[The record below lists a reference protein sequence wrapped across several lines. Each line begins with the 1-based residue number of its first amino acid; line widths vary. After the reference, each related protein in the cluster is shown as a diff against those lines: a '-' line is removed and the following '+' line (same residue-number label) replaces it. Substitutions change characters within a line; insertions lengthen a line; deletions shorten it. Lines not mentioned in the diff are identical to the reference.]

1 VNRSIRLSLAI
12 LVLLLSGAA
21 PGVARAAGDGALRRF
36 ALVIGAND
44 GGPDRV
50 RLRYAT
56 TDANAVA
63 RVVRELGGVAP
74 GDLDL
79 LLDPGSQALDAG
91 FSAMQRKLAAARQ
104 ARVRIEL
111 LVYYSGHS
119 DEEGLLLG
127 GGRYSYARLR
137 EQIRAMPADVHI
149 AILDSCSSGAFTR
162 TKGGTRRPAFLIDS
176 ANQVRGHAFL
186 SSSSADEA
194 AQESDRIGAS
204 FFTHYLVSGLR
215 GGADR
220 NRDGRVTLNEAY
232 QFAFEETVSRT
243 ATTKHGT
250 QHPAYD
256 MHLAGTG
263 DVVMTDLR
271 ATHAALVLAAEID
284 GRVLIRNAEGRLVVE
299 LQKAAGAPMTL
310 GLGPERYHVTLQ
322 RGTRH
327 FQAMVD
333 LGRGGQAMLTEAA
346 LQAAAPELAVA
357 RGAGAPGVSDTAGT
371 AGASSEPEPLVW
383 ATFSLVPPLSV
394 SSVRA
399 RHYFAFN
406 LLAGTGS
413 RLDGAEIGLLNVRTR
428 GVRGLQ
434 LGGLGNSVADDVT
447 AVQIGA
453 AGNLVGGSVKGV
465 QLGGVANVV
474 GDDLEGI
481 QITGGLGVAGGD
493 ARVVQVGGVGS
504 VVGGD
509 VRGLQ
514 IGGGL
519 SAAGGDGRAIQLG
532 GVGSFAGGDL
542 RGAQVGGGAN
552 FTGGDVTGL
561 QLGGVGSFAG
571 GDLRGL
577 QLGGGANFTG
587 GGVTGLQLG
596 GVGNVA
602 AEVRGAQVAG
612 GTNIGGDVQ
621 GLQLSVLNIGGD
633 VEGLQLGV
641 VNIAR
646 RVRGLQLGVLNVAG
660 DVQGESIGVVS
671 AVRNGYRA
679 AEAWASDLMPLQAGI
694 KLGGRHVYS
703 LIAAGATVD
712 VGYVGAGLGVHAPLG
727 GRLYLDIDAA
737 SYELLP
743 YDGSEAAND
752 MLVQTRAMLGMEL
765 FSGVSVFGGA
775 SLNLAFA
782 FEGPGEELSPL
793 SRVLHEGDSVVL
805 RMSPGVFAGVSLH

>member
-1 VNRSIRLSLAI
+1 VNRPLLLSIATLL
-12 LVLLLSGAA
+12 LLLSGAA
-21 PGVARAAGDGALRRF
+21 PGTARAADDNELRRF

-44 GGPDRV
+44 GGAERV
-50 RLRYAT
+50 KLRYAT
-56 TDANAVA
+56 TDAQAVA

-74 GDLDL
+74 GDLDV
-79 LLDPGSQALDAG
+79 LLDPASHALDAG
-91 FSAMQRKLAAARQ
+91 FTVMQRKLAAARQ

-127 GGRYSYARLR
+127 GARYPYARLR

-162 TKGGTRRPAFLIDS
+162 TKGGTRRPSFLIDS

-271 ATHAALVLAAEID
+271 ATHAALILAAEID
-284 GRVLIRNAEGRLVVE
+284 GRVLIRNAQGRLVVE
-299 LQKAAGAPMTL
+299 LQKSRGAPMTL

-322 RGTRH
+322 RGARH

-346 LQAAAPELAVA
+346 LQAATPELAVA
-357 RGAGAPGVSDTAGT
+357 RGAAVLDTAST
-371 AGASSEPEPLVW
+371 DEPLVW
-383 ATFSLVPPLSV
+383 ATVSLVPPLSV
-394 SSVRA
+394 SGASA
-399 RHYFAFN
+399 RHYFALN
-406 LLAGTGS
+406 LLAGAGS
-413 RLDGAEIGLLNVRTR
+413 SLDGVEIGGAVNLRTR
-428 GVRGLQ
+428 RARGLQ
-434 LGGLGNSVADDVT
+434 IAGVANWVRGD
-447 AVQIGA
+447 ASGVQIGG
-453 AGNLVGGSVKGV
+453 AGNLAGGDVSGVQIGGVGSLTGGDLAGV
-465 QLGGVANVV
+465 QLS
-474 GDDLEGI
+474 
-481 QITGGLGVAGGD
+481 GGLSLVGGNT
-493 ARVVQVGGVGS
+493 RVLQVGGVGS
-504 VVGGD
+504 LTRGD
-509 VRGLQ
+509 VTGLQ
-514 IGGGL
+514 IGGGIGV
-519 SAAGGDGRAIQLG
+519 AGGDSRALQIG
-532 GVGSFAGGDL
+532 GVGTFAGGDV
-542 RGAQVGGGAN
+542 RGAQLGGGGNIA
-552 FTGGDVTGL
+552 GGDVTGL
-561 QLGGVGSFAG
+561 QIGGVGNVASG
-571 GDLRGL
+571 HVLGL
-577 QLGGGANFTG
+577 QLGGG
-587 GGVTGLQLG
+587 
-596 GVGNVA
+596 GNVA
-602 AEVRGAQVAG
+602 GEVRGAQVG
-612 GTNIGGDVQ
+612 GVTNIGRDVQ

-646 RVRGLQLGVLNVAG
+646 RVRGLQLGVVNVAG
-660 DVQGESIGVVS
+660 DMQGESIGLVS
-671 AVRNGYRA
+671 AVRNGYHA

-703 LIAAGATVD
+703 LISAGTTTDRA
-712 VGYVGAGLGVHAPLG
+712 YVGAGLGVHAPLG
-727 GRLYLDIDAA
+727 RLYLDVDAA
-737 SYELLP
+737 NYELLP
-743 YDGSEAAND
+743 HDGREAAND
-752 MLVQTRAMLGMEL
+752 MLVQARAMLGMQVFRGL
-765 FSGVSVFGGA
+765 SVFGGA

-782 FEGPGEELSPL
+782 FDGPGEELSPV
-793 SRVLHEGDSVVL
+793 SRLLYEGDSVVL
-805 RMSPGVFAGVSLH
+805 RMSPGLFAGVSLH

>member
-1 VNRSIRLSLAI
+1 MNRS
-12 LVLLLSGAA
+12 LVLFIATLVLFLSAAA
-21 PGVARAAGDGALRRF
+21 PDTARAARDGELRRF

-44 GGPDRV
+44 GGPERV

-56 TDANAVA
+56 TDAHAVA

-74 GDLDL
+74 GDLDV
-79 LLDPGSQALDAG
+79 LLDPASQALDAG
-91 FSAMQRKLAAARQ
+91 FSAMQRKLTAARQ

-127 GGRYSYARLR
+127 GARYSYARLR

-162 TKGGTRRPAFLIDS
+162 TKGGTRRPAFLVDS

-204 FFTHYLVSGLR
+204 FFTHYLISGLR

-284 GRVLIRNAEGRLVVE
+284 GRVLIRNAQGRLVVE
-299 LQKAAGAPMTL
+299 LQKSAGAPMTL

-322 RGTRH
+322 RGARH

-346 LQAAAPELAVA
+346 LRAAAPELAVA
-357 RGAGAPGVSDTAGT
+357 RGAGAPGVADTADT
-371 AGASSEPEPLVW
+371 RSEQDTPLIW
-383 ATFSLVPPLSV
+383 ATVSLVPPLSV
-394 SSVRA
+394 GGVKA
-399 RHYFAFN
+399 RHHFALN
-406 LLAGTGS
+406 VLVGAGSG
-413 RLDGAEIGLLNVRTR
+413 LDGLEIGPVNLRTGWARGLQIGGIVNAVAGDVSGVQIGGGANLNGGDVSGVQIGGVANLNGGDLDGVQIGGGFSAAGGDARVLQIGGVGSYAGGDFTGVQIGGGFSVAGGDVRVMQL
-428 GVRGLQ
+428 GGVASYAGGDVRGLQ
-434 LGGLGNSVADDVT
+434 LGGGGN
-447 AVQIGA
+447 
-453 AGNLVGGSVKGV
+453 
-465 QLGGVANVV
+465 
-474 GDDLEGI
+474 
-481 QITGGLGVAGGD
+481 VAGGH
-493 ARVVQVGGVGS
+493 
-504 VVGGD
+504 
-509 VRGLQ
+509 VRGM
-514 IGGGL
+514 
-519 SAAGGDGRAIQLG
+519 
-532 GVGSFAGGDL
+532 
-542 RGAQVGGGAN
+542 
-552 FTGGDVTGL
+552 
-561 QLGGVGSFAG
+561 
-571 GDLRGL
+571 
-577 QLGGGANFTG
+577 
-587 GGVTGLQLG
+587 QLG

-602 AEVRGAQVAG
+602 GELYGAQVAA

-621 GLQLSVLNIGGD
+621 GVQLSVLNIGGH

-646 RVRGLQLGVLNVAG
+646 RVRGLQLGVVNVAG
-660 DVQGESIGVVS
+660 DMQGESIGLVS
-671 AVRNGYRA
+671 VVRNGYRA
-679 AEAWASDLMPLQAGI
+679 AEAWASDLMPLQAGV

-703 LIAAGATVD
+703 MISAGTTLD
-712 VGYVGAGLGVHAPLG
+712 VAYVGAGLGVHAPLG
-727 GRLYLDIDAA
+727 RLYLDVDAA
-737 SYELLP
+737 SYDLLP

-752 MLVQTRAMLGMEL
+752 MLVQARAMLGMEVFQGL
-765 FSGVSVFGGA
+765 SVFGGA

-782 FEGPGEELSPL
+782 FDGQGEELSPL
-793 SRVLHEGDSVVL
+793 SRLLYEGDRVVL
-805 RMSPGVFAGVSLH
+805 RMSPGLFAGVSLH

>member
-1 VNRSIRLSLAI
+1 MNRPIHLSLAI
-12 LVLLLSGAA
+12 LALLVLSAAA
-21 PGVARAAGDGALRRF
+21 PGTARAASDGELRRF

-44 GGPDRV
+44 GGPDRA

-56 TDANAVA
+56 TDAHAVA

-74 GDLDL
+74 ADLDL
-79 LLDPGSQALDAG
+79 LLDPASPALDAG

-204 FFTHYLVSGLR
+204 FFTHYLISGLR

-284 GRVLIRNAEGRLVVE
+284 GRVLIRNAQGRLVVE

-357 RGAGAPGVSDTAGT
+357 RGAGAPADAGVSDTAST
-371 AGASSEPEPLVW
+371 EKEPLVW
-383 ATFSLVPPLSV
+383 ATLSLVPPLSM
-394 SSVRA
+394 SALDA
-399 RHYFAFN
+399 RHYFALN

-413 RLDGAEIGLLNVRTR
+413 SLDGAEIGAVNVRTNRAR
-428 GVRGLQ
+428 G
-434 LGGLGNSVADDVT
+434 
-447 AVQIGA
+447 VQIGGIGNVV
-453 AGNLVGGSVKGV
+453 AGDVTGV
-465 QLGGVANVV
+465 QLGGGGNWNGGDVTGVQIGGV
-474 GDDLEGI
+474 GNIAGGNLEGV
-481 QITGGLGVAGGD
+481 QLSGGLGIVGGD
-493 ARVVQVGGVGS
+493 ARVLQIGGVGS

-509 VRGLQ
+509 FTGIQ

-519 SAAGGDGRAIQLG
+519 SITAGNSEAWQIG
-532 GVGSFAGGDL
+532 GVGSFAGGDM
-542 RGAQVGGGAN
+542 RGVQFGGGGN
-552 FTGGDVTGL
+552 I
-561 QLGGVGSFAG
+561 AG
-571 GDLRGL
+571 GD
-577 QLGGGANFTG
+577 
-587 GGVTGLQLG
+587 VTGLQLG

-602 AEVRGAQVAG
+602 AGHVRGMQLGAGGNLAAEVRGAQVAG
-612 GTNIGGDVQ
+612 VTNIGRDVQ
-621 GLQLSVLNIGGD
+621 GLQLSVLNIGVN

-641 VNIAR
+641 VNVAR
-646 RVRGLQLGVLNVAG
+646 RVHGLQLGVINVAG
-660 DVQGESIGVVS
+660 DVKGESIGLIS
-671 AVRNGYRA
+671 AVRNGYHTV
-679 AEAWASDLMPLQAGI
+679 EAWASDLMPLQAGV

-703 LIAAGATVD
+703 LISAGTTTD
-712 VGYVGAGLGVHAPLG
+712 TGYVGAGFGFHAPL

-737 SYELLP
+737 NYEFLP
-743 YDGSEAAND
+743 HNGSEAAND
-752 MLVQTRAMLGMEL
+752 MLVQARAMLGMQVYRGL
-765 FSGVSVFGGA
+765 SVFGGA

-782 FEGPGEELSPL
+782 FDGPGEEISPL

-805 RMSPGVFAGVSLH
+805 RMSPGVFAGVSLR